1 MLITLTPKQ
10 LAFVRAYKSHGKGRE
25 AAIIAGFS
33 PHTAPQIASRML
45 AMPKIQAAIA
55 DARDKLE
62 AEKPP
67 VPVLRIDPEGDK
79 PEVYIDPSK
88 VGSRPDYAGPSPLE
102 YLLSVMNNGA
112 EHPKERRLAATA
124 AATYMHTKKG
134 EGGKKEEKEAA
145 ATEASRGKFAPTA
158 TPPKLRAV
166 H

>member
-1 MLITLTPKQ
+1 
-10 LAFVRAYKSHGKGRE
+10 
-25 AAIIAGFS
+25 
-33 PHTAPQIASRML
+33 ML